1 MLYCT
6 VCVQHRLF
14 FIIIAFVF
22 VALGLFRFK
31 YTVGPLGV
39 FNPENLQMAF
49 DYVVIACS
57 LEFIRPGLLQGLQGL
72 QWCGLA

>member
-57 LEFIRPGLLQGLQGL
+57 LEFIRPEGESFKIIDFRVYF
-72 QWCGLA
+72 